1 MCLLIRFDIGLI
13 SDNLVTAINVKQF
26 FFFYFT
32 AKDENIRRIM
42 KEIEHLSEDS
52 SKLQQ
57 LLDMSSTL
65 RCPHQIL
72 EESIRDLQL
81 TVQRQLVERQSN
93 DSQLNIL
100 ELNLNA
106 P

>member
-1 MCLLIRFDIGLI
+1 
-13 SDNLVTAINVKQF
+13 
-26 FFFYFT
+26 
-32 AKDENIRRIM
+32 M

-57 LLDMSSTL
+57 ILDLASNL
-65 RCPHQIL
+65 RCPHMTL
-72 EESIRDLQL
+72 EESIRDLQAN
-81 TVQRQLVERQSN
+81 VQRQLVERQAN